1 MVDARQQFGTRV
13 KSLESKNVKLAR
25 GYYTTIRAD
34 GLVVARPARRGLRL
48 PTKLLVALVAL
59 FVCFKGFVLATI
71 GPTAYDSRLDSL
83 AQGTVIEQ
91 AGAWVLQVDPVT
103 QTLARKLGPV
113 FRG

>member
-1 MVDARQQFGTRV
+1 MMPSG
-13 KSLESKNVKLAR
+13 S
-25 GYYTTIRAD
+25 
-34 GLVVARPARRGLRL
+34 GLVTVFGGSGFVGTQVVRALARRGLRV
-48 PTKLLVALVAL
+48 PTKLLVALVVL
-59 FVCFKGFVLATI
+59 FVCFKGFVLAAI